1 MKEYQKYLTITNGVV
16 MECKGTDEN
25 GNVTIPEKVGG
36 KPVTAIN
43 HWAFFD
49 ISGLKNVTIPNS
61 VKTIGDNAFKF
72 CSGLESIVIPDS
84 VTEVG
89 KYAFC
94 ECASLS
100 RVVFSKSMSKI
111 NDFIFGCCHNL
122 KSIVIPDSVTSIGKS
137 AFQDCNQL
145 KSIDIPNSVVT
156 IGERAFQDCNQLK
169 SIDIPNGVVEIG
181 NDAFRWCDNLEKIKL
196 SENISYIGRRIFDRC
211 TKLQSPTANYKAFKL
226 TDDGKLKCRDYIFA
240 EGEWSEEVENPEL
253 CRRGYHYCRSLYEI
267 FNYGYYGK
275 IDVNFAIYECEVGN
289 SITESSFEHSTKCVT
304 NKIKPVKR
312 LSRLEIIK
320 ILNGENVE

>member
-1 MKEYQKYLTITNGVV
+1 MKEYQKYLTIINGVV
-16 MECKGTDEN
+16 MDCKSTDEN

-43 HWAFFD
+43 HWAFFG
-49 ISGLKNVTIPNS
+49 ISGLKNVTIPDS

-84 VTEVG
+84 VTEIG
-89 KYAFC
+89 KSAFC

-100 RVVFSKSMSKI
+100 QVALSKSISKI
-111 NDFIFGCCHNL
+111 NDFTFCGCCN
-122 KSIVIPDSVTSIGKS
+122 
-137 AFQDCNQL
+137 L
-145 KSIDIPNSVVT
+145 KSIDIPNSVVS
-156 IGERAFQDCNQLK
+156 IGESAFRNCNQLK
-169 SIDIPNGVVEIG
+169 SIDIPNGVVGIG
-181 NDAFRWCDNLEKIKL
+181 NEAFLWCDNLKKINLPDNVK
-196 SENISYIGRRIFDRC
+196 YIGNGAFAEC
-211 TKLQSPTANYKAFKL
+211 VNLKAPTANYKAFQI
-226 TDDGKLKCRDYIFA
+226 TDDGKLKCRDYIFT

-289 SITESSFEHSTKCVT
+289 SVVESNIEHSTKCVT

-320 ILNGENVE
+320 ILNGEM